1 VVNRYI
7 LDGIMITNLVFAS
20 SLQLLGFAMI
30 AMGLALAVVT
40 AWFWKS
46 ARPETEALAPLEI
59 MGERQFVSASDDLK
73 KQLLNS
79 VRAKPAI
86 EQRPS
91 SDNN

>member
-1 VVNRYI
+1 
-7 LDGIMITNLVFAS
+7 MITNLVFAL

-30 AMGLALAVVT
+30 TVGLALAVVT

-86 EQRPS
+86 EQLPS

>member
-1 VVNRYI
+1 
-7 LDGIMITNLVFAS
+7 MITNLVFAS
-20 SLQLLGFAMI
+20 SLQLLGLVMI
-30 AMGLALAVVT
+30 AMCLALAVVT
-40 AWFWKS
+40 VWFWKS

-59 MGERQFVSASDDLK
+59 MGERQFASASDDEK

-86 EQRPS
+86 EQLPS

>member
-1 VVNRYI
+1 
-7 LDGIMITNLVFAS
+7 MITDLVFAS
-20 SLQLLGFAMI
+20 SLQLLGLAMI

-40 AWFWKS
+40 VWFWKS

-86 EQRPS
+86 EQLPS

>member
-1 VVNRYI
+1 
-7 LDGIMITNLVFAS
+7 MITNLVFAL
-20 SLQLLGFAMI
+20 SLQLLGFTMI
-30 AMGLALAVVT
+30 AVGLALAVVT
-40 AWFWKS
+40 AWFWNS

-86 EQRPS
+86 EQLPS

>member
-1 VVNRYI
+1 MVNRYI
-7 LDGIMITNLVFAS
+7 LDGIMITNLVFAA

-59 MGERQFVSASDDLK
+59 MGERLFVSASDDLK

>member
-1 VVNRYI
+1 
-7 LDGIMITNLVFAS
+7 MIISLVFAS
-20 SLQLLGFAMI
+20 SLQLLGFGMI
-30 AMGLALAVVT
+30 TMGVALAIVT
-40 AWFWKS
+40 AWYWKS

-86 EQRPS
+86 EQLPGT
-91 SDNN
+91 NNN